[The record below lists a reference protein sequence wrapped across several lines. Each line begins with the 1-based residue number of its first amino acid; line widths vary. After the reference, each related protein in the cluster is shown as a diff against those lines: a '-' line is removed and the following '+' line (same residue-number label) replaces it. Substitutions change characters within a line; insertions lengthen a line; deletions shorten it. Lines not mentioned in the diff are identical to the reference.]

1 MMKVVVLP
9 ALGENCAKIQVLEG
23 NTVITTVDVNET
35 LGRVRVSVNMFDEDA
50 HVFTRDLSD
59 YQKDQT

>member
-1 MMKVVVLP
+1 MLKVVVLP
-9 ALGENCAKIQVLEG
+9 ALGVNCAKIQILEDDM
-23 NTVITTVDVNET
+23 VVTTINANET
-35 LGRVRVSVNMFDEDA
+35 LGRLRVSVNMFDEDA

>member
-1 MMKVVVLP
+1 MKVVVLP